1 MSQPDEV
8 SALAAVVGRQSL
20 DLNIY
25 AGFLL
30 SSLDGALP
38 AEVVSVQRKTS
49 LFARSKADGPILC
62 VTVRLGEQ
70 RFVLRRAD
78 SAATPAASI
87 AHEVAG
93 VVLKTETIPLDQWSQ
108 RLARALAELARHN
121 AATAAALER
130 ITAFR
135 V

>member
-8 SALAAVVGRQSL
+8 SALAAVVSRQSL
-20 DLNIY
+20 DLNTY

-49 LFARSKADGPILC
+49 LFGRSKADAPIRE

-70 RFVLRRAD
+70 RFVLQRPNPTAI
-78 SAATPAASI
+78 PAASI
-87 AHEVAG
+87 AHEVGG
-93 VVLKTETIPLDQWSQ
+93 VVLRTETIPLDQWSQ
-108 RLARALAELARHN
+108 RLAESLAELARHN

-130 ITAFR
+130 ITSFR